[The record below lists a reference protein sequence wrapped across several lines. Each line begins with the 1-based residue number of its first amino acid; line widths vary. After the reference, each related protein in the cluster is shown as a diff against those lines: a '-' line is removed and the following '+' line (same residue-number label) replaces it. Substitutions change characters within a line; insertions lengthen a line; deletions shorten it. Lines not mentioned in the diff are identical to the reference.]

1 MGVDHRSRPE
11 IIDLV
16 KEQAERATALTPNS
30 LLIMSMD
37 SALPEAETGQVI
49 KELDRR
55 HSVRSERE
63 WIRHWQLR

>member
-1 MGVDHRSRPE
+1 MF
-11 IIDLV
+11 
-16 KEQAERATALTPNS
+16 
-30 LLIMSMD
+30 MD

-63 WIRHWQLR
+63 WIRHCPVTTAFLFFLIRNCELCTLR